1 MNKEKNKSFTIKFK
15 PSLME
20 QVEHYIKLVNS
31 TKTAKEPK
39 LTKATFFNRV
49 VTNYFQHTVLTNDF
63 ITLDRPLYFNSKELV
78 EKGSIKCSNKKPTD
92 LDNVF
97 IVKRVPNNLVNLE
110 KGFLD
115 SISYYYDRHYQH
127 KGIVFSAIQL
137 SEDKSLEPKYL
148 VFDYNEFNADETEV
162 IISILKPEDLTTY
175 LDIENDKELIL
186 NLKKVVDSFEKDLKE
201 AVDFYSE
208 NKEILKNKNSV
219 DEIPN
224 ELVIKFS
231 KIGFKTVQ
239 YYCYNFNCFIPLR
252 FYSKLQQ
259 LLIFL
264 NNATTEEINK
274 IEDEFGIS
282 KTDLEVYIDTF
293 KLDDNYKF
301 NLFFMKII
309 LNEYSLDFNKL
320 VNGFLNEEEFS
331 ILFKNYFFNEKE

>member
-63 ITLDRPLYFNSKELV
+63 ITLDRPLYFNSKELL
-78 EKGSIKCSNKKPTD
+78 EKGSVKCSNKKPTD

-97 IVKRVPNNLVNLE
+97 IVKRVPNNLDNLE
-110 KGFLD
+110 KGFFD
-115 SISYYYDRHYQH
+115 SISYYYERPYQH

-137 SEDKSLEPKYL
+137 SEDNSLESKYL
-148 VFDYNEFNADETEV
+148 VFDYNEFHTDEAEL
-162 IISILKPEDLTTY
+162 IISILKPEDLTNY
-175 LDIENDKELIL
+175 LDIEKDKELIL
-186 NLKKVVDSFEKDLKE
+186 NLKKVANSFKKDLKE

-208 NKEILKNKNSV
+208 NKEVLNDKDSV
-219 DEIPN
+219 NEIPN

-231 KIGFKTVQ
+231 KIGFNTVQ
-239 YYCYNFNCFIPLR
+239 YYCYNFDSFVPIR

-264 NNATTEEINK
+264 NNAPTEEVNK
-274 IEDEFGIS
+274 IEEELGIS

-293 KLDDNYKF
+293 KLGENYEF

-320 VNGFLNEEEFS
+320 VNGFLNEEEIS
-331 ILFKNYFFNEKE
+331 VLFKNYFFNEKA